1 MSKYEKRVEDPCDGV
16 TKGTQTT
23 GDPCNPIL
31 TNPFDKDPLDRDPV
45 SPYQPSGGSLCQN
58 VPAPTGSAGA
68 TTITTAIISHLI
80 HEIVSGC
87 TDSSASNYDPAA
99 TTDDGSCTYP
109 SLVYGCTDPTATNYD
124 ATATNDNGSC
134 TYASATWCIDGAGPG
149 DASGNS
155 VSLSA
160 DGTIV
165 AIGSLYANYDHSNN
179 QWNSFN
185 NGHVRVYNNVGGSW
199 SQIGQDI
206 VGEAENDTSGV
217 SVSLSDDGTI
227 VAIGAWLNDY
237 SGVDAG
243 HVRVY
248 QNVAGTWTQIGQDI
262 DGEAADDRSGYSVSL
277 SGDGSTVAIGAYQ
290 NDGVNGT
297 DSGHVRVYK
306 NIAGSWSQIGS
317 DIDGEAASDWSGWSV
332 SLSADG
338 ATLAIGAI
346 YNNGS
351 GAYSG
356 HVRVYQ
362 NVAGSWSQIGS
373 DIDGEAAEDLSGASV
388 SLSSDGT
395 TVAIGA
401 HYNDGTTGNIYDNRG
416 HVRVFQNVGGSWS
429 QIGSDIDGEAGQIYV
444 NGVSNQPDESGWAI
458 SLSGDGGTLAIGA
471 RYNNGNGNWSGHV
484 RVYQNVGGNWIQI
497 GQDVDGEADGDQ
509 SGYSVSLSDDGT
521 IVAIGAWFNDGNGN
535 QSGHTCVYATN

>member
-1 MSKYEKRVEDPCDGV
+1 MSRLETHVEDPCDGV

-87 TDSSASNYDPAA
+87 TDSSASNYNPNA
-99 TTDDGSCTYP
+99 TTDDGSCTY
-109 SLVYGCTDPTATNYD
+109 
-124 ATATNDNGSC
+124 
-134 TYASATWCIDGAGPG
+134 ASATWLLKGSCIDGAGPG

-206 VGEAENDTSGV
+206 VGEAENDMSGV

-227 VAIGAWLNDY
+227 VAIGAYGNDGNG
-237 SGVDAG
+237 SNSG

-248 QNVAGTWTQIGQDI
+248 QNVAGSWVQIGSDI
-262 DGEAADDRSGYSVSL
+262 NGEAVDDQSGYSVSL
-277 SGDGSTVAIGAYQ
+277 SSDGSTVAIGAYT

-297 DSGHVRVYK
+297 DSGHVRVFQ
-306 NIAGSWSQIGS
+306 NVGGSWSQIGS
-317 DIDGEAASDWSGWSV
+317 DIDGEAAGDWSGRSV

-346 YNNGS
+346 QNHGS

-509 SGYSVSLSDDGT
+509 SGYSVSLSDDGS
-521 IVAIGAWFNDGNGN
+521 ILAIGAWFNDGNGN
-535 QSGHTCVYATN
+535 QSGHTCVYHWLN